1 MHTTYEDYQKHI
13 QQVNDL
19 HAAAAVLSWD
29 KEVNLPPKGAAFRSR
44 QVATLSGLAH
54 EQFTDTQFGE
64 NIKNLLQSNGA
75 LTEGQRRNLERT
87 QEDYQKAT
95 CLDRAFVVRRSEAVS
110 RGYHDW
116 LKARKENDFT
126 VFQDALAE
134 LVEIKKE
141 EAEHLGYDEHPYD
154 ALLDQFEPGYKS
166 SQLDTLFADVR
177 EQLVDFVRRIR
188 EQEQVDDQFLYQT
201 YDTDTQWDFS
211 LYLLK
216 NLGYDFEAGRQ
227 DLSPHPFTI
236 TFSPQDVRVTTH
248 GDPHNFA
255 SMCWSSIHEGGHA
268 LYEQGLP
275 PEQYGMPLGQ
285 ACSLGI
291 HESQSRL
298 WENQV
303 GRSLPFWKAHYPE
316 LQKRFPEQL
325 GEVSLKTFYRGINK
339 IAPSPIRIESDELH
353 YHFHILIRYEIEK
366 GLIEGNIA
374 VKDLPD
380 IWKEKYKAYLG
391 LDIPDDNTGVLQDI
405 HWAHGSLG
413 YFPTYSL
420 GSFYAAQFY
429 VQAQKDIPGLDE
441 QIAQGDNT
449 QLLTWLR
456 KNIHAH
462 GRYYTADELCR
473 KVTGESL
480 NFAYFM
486 DYAAAKYEG
495 IYQL

>member
-1 MHTTYEDYQKHI
+1 MSATYEDYQKHI
-13 QQVNDL
+13 QQVHDL
-19 HAAAAVLSWD
+19 YAAAAVLSWD

-54 EQFTDTQFGE
+54 EQFTDAEFGK
-64 NIKNLLQSNGA
+64 NIEALLTIQESLDDA
-75 LTEGQRRNLERT
+75 HRRNLERT
-87 QEDYQKAT
+87 REDYEKAT

-110 RGYHDW
+110 RGYHAW
-116 LKARKENDFT
+116 LKARQENDFS
-126 VFQDALAE
+126 VFQDALSE
-134 LVEIKKE
+134 LVDIKRE
-141 EAEHLGYDEHPYD
+141 EAEHLGYEEHPYN
-154 ALLDQFEPGYKS
+154 ALLDQYEPGYKS
-166 SQLDTLFADVR
+166 SQLDNLFSDVR
-177 EQLVDFVRRIR
+177 EKLVAFVRRLR
-188 EQEQVDDQFLYQT
+188 EKPQVGDQFLYQA

-211 LYLLK
+211 LYMLK
-216 NLGYDFEAGRQ
+216 TLGYDFEAGRQ
-227 DLSPHPFTI
+227 DMSPHPFTI

-248 GDPHNFA
+248 SDPNNFS

-303 GRSLPFWKAHYPE
+303 GRSMPFWRAHYPE
-316 LQKRFPEQL
+316 LQRRFPQQL
-325 GEVSLKTFYRGINK
+325 GDVSLETFYRGINK
-339 IAPSPIRIESDELH
+339 ITPSPIRIESDELH

-366 GLIEGNIA
+366 GLIEGTIA
-374 VKDLPD
+374 VKDLPK
-380 IWKEKYKAYLG
+380 IWNQKYKDYLD

-405 HWAHGSLG
+405 HWAHGSIG

-420 GSFYAAQFY
+420 GSFYAAQFFA
-429 VQAQKDIPGLDE
+429 QAQKDIPGLEE
-441 QIAQGDNT
+441 QIARGDNGK
-449 QLLTWLR
+449 LLAWLR

-480 NFAYFM
+480 NFAHFM
-486 DYAAAKYEG
+486 AYATAKYQD